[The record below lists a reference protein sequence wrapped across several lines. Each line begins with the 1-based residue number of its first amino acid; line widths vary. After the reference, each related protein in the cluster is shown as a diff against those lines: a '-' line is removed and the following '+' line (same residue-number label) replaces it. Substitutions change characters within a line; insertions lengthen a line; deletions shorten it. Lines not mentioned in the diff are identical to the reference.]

1 MIGMTQHLMNESDR
15 MAAGARRLAFASGM
29 DPIALESIVRKA
41 ARAAHR
47 IALERV
53 GAAAANDDDGG
64 TG

>member
-1 MIGMTQHLMNESDR
+1 MIGMSHHLMNETDR

-29 DPIALESIVRKA
+29 DPVVLEGIVRKA

-47 IALERV
+47 IAIERI
-53 GAAAANDDDGG
+53 GAEPANENEG